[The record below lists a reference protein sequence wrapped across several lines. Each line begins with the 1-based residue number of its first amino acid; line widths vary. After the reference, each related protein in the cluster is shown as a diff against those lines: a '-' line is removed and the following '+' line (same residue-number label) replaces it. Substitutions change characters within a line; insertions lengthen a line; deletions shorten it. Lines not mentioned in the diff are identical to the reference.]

1 MEPVLIKTNN
11 KSFDFAFTPSRGP
24 SRNECQRLGKEIM
37 AIVGRGAYKAP
48 GADGKTI
55 KIDDLVKSA
64 KERTVEYE
72 PDAKVGAPINPRGTF
87 KSTKVRVVNGTS
99 LAVGRA
105 MVKGSESDV
114 RPFVLNFASA
124 KNPGGGFQMGARAQE
139 ESLARSSALYAC
151 IEGRNMYFM
160 HRNFA
165 DCMYTNAMIYSPD
178 VIVMRD
184 DESGELLS
192 DPWFANFLTA
202 PAPNAKV
209 VLERDPS
216 RKDEVNE
223 VMRARVTR
231 SLATAAAHGNTHLV
245 LGAWGCG
252 VFGNDPKV
260 VADAYHHDLTND
272 FEGVFEEVA
281 FAVLD
286 WSEDRHFIR
295 PFVERFAS

>member
-1 MEPVLIKTNN
+1 MNTVSNN
-11 KSFDFAFTPSRGP
+11 KSFDFEFTPSRGP
-24 SRNECQRLGKEIM
+24 SRNDCQRMGKEIM

-48 GADGKTI
+48 SAEKSI
-55 KIDDLVKSA
+55 KIAELVKSA
-64 KERTVEYE
+64 KERTVEYGPE
-72 PDAKVGAPINPRGTF
+72 DSIGAPVNKRGTF
-87 KSTKVRVVNGTS
+87 KKTNVSVVNGTS
-99 LAVGRA
+99 LAVGRE
-105 MVKGSESDV
+105 MTKRVGSEL

-124 KNPGGGFQMGARAQE
+124 KNPGGGFQNGARAQE

-165 DCMYTNAMIYSPD
+165 DCLYTNAQIYSPD

-216 RKDEVNE
+216 RGEEVTKC
-223 VMRARVTR
+223 MRERVTR

-260 VADAYHHDLTND
+260 VADAYHYELANN

-286 WSEDRHFIR
+286 WSDDRHFIR
-295 PFVERFAS
+295 PFVEKFVQ